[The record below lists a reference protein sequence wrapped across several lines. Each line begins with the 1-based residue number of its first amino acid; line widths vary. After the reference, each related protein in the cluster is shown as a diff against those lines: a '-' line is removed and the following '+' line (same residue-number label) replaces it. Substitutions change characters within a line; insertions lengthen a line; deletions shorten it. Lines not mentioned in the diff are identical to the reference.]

1 MDLAKAV
8 AQVAEAQEAQEAQ
21 RHLFDEV
28 VRRLTGARVVVDA
41 ARNLVENGSI
51 LGMGALQDA
60 LKEFDR

>member
-1 MDLAKAV
+1 MDLTKAID
-8 AQVAEAQEAQEAQ
+8 QVAEAQEEH
-21 RHLFDEV
+21 RRIFDEV